1 MWYRNKRLLTI
12 IGTIVALCLVLF
24 GIKACFFSKPKNAGQ
39 ITAAVTY
46 GDVEKSVLATGELIP
61 YKLVSVG
68 AQASGQLTS
77 LKVDVGDQ
85 VKKGDLIAEIDSQTQ
100 RNNLQTAQAKLSDTQ
115 AQKAADEANLA
126 QAQSNFTRQQTLFQ
140 ADAGPRADYEA
151 AQATLRSSQAALN
164 SVNAQIEQA
173 QIAVKTA
180 SVTLGYTR
188 ITAPID
194 GTILAIVTKEGQTVN
209 SNQTAPTIVKMG
221 QLDRMTIRAEISEAD
236 VIKVKPGMKVYFT
249 ILGDPTKKY
258 TATLRSIEPAPTTYA
273 TDADEPSAGTTAA
286 AIYYFGLFDVD
297 NPDGTLRPSM
307 TANVSVVE
315 QSAQHVLVIPAAALG
330 RQGKD
335 GTSSV
340 MVATGKDGQ
349 GKPERRR
356 IKTGINDG
364 TSVQVVSGLNEGDVV
379 IVAERSAG
387 SGQAKGN
394 TNSNPLAPAGPGG
407 NRRAMRAAGGG
418 GGGGPPPGG

>member
-12 IGTIVALCLVLF
+12 TGTIVVLCLLLF

-39 ITAAVTY
+39 ITATVAY

-68 AQASGQLTS
+68 AQASGQVTS

-100 RNNLQTAQAKLSDTQ
+100 RNNLQTAQAKLNDTQ
-115 AQKAADEANLA
+115 AQKAADEATLA
-126 QAQSNFTRQQTLFQ
+126 QAQSNFTRQQTLYQ
-140 ADAGPRADYEA
+140 ADAGARADYEA
-151 AQATLRSSQAALN
+151 AQATLRSADAGLKSI
-164 SVNAQIEQA
+164 NAQIEQA

-188 ITAPID
+188 ITAPMD

-209 SNQTAPTIVKMG
+209 ANQTTPTIVKMG
-221 QLDRMTIRAEISEAD
+221 ELGRMTVRAEISEAD
-236 VIKVKPGMKVYFT
+236 VVKVKPGLQVYFT
-249 ILGDPTKKY
+249 ILGDPDKKY

-286 AIYYFGLFDVD
+286 AVYYFGLFDVD

-307 TANVSVVE
+307 TANVSIVE
-315 QSAQHVLVIPAAALG
+315 QSAQHVLVIPSAALG
-330 RQGKD
+330 RKAKD
-335 GTSSV
+335 GSYSV
-340 MVATGKDGQ
+340 LVVTGKDGS

-356 IKTGINDG
+356 IQTGVNDG
-364 TSVQVVSGLNEGDVV
+364 SNVQVVSGLKEGDTV

-387 SGQAKGN
+387 SGQAKGGN
-394 TNSNPLAPAGPGG
+394 NSNPLAPAGPGG
-407 NRRAMRAAGGG
+407 NRRAMRAGGGG

>member
-12 IGTIVALCLVLF
+12 VGTIVALCLILF

-39 ITAAVTY
+39 ITATVAY
-46 GDVEKSVLATGELIP
+46 GNVEKSVLATGELIP
-61 YKLVSVG
+61 FKLVSVG
-68 AQASGQLTS
+68 AQASGQVTS

-100 RNNLQTAQAKLSDTQ
+100 RNNLQTAQAKLNDTQ
-115 AQKAADEANLA
+115 AQKAADEATLA
-126 QAQSNFTRQQTLFQ
+126 QAQSNFTRQQTLYQ
-140 ADAGPRADYEA
+140 ADAGARADYEA
-151 AQATLRSSQAALN
+151 AQATLRSADAGLKSI
-164 SVNAQIEQA
+164 NAQIEQA

-209 SNQTAPTIVKMG
+209 ANQTTPTIVKMG
-221 QLDRMTIRAEISEAD
+221 ELSRMTVRAEISEAD
-236 VIKVKPGMKVYFT
+236 VVKVKPGLQVYFT

-273 TDADEPSAGTTAA
+273 TDPDEPSAGSTAA
-286 AIYYFGLFDVD
+286 AVYYFGLFDVD

-307 TANVSVVE
+307 TANVSIVE

-335 GTSSV
+335 GSYSV
-340 MVATGKDGQ
+340 MVATGKDGK
-349 GKPERRR
+349 GKPERRK
-356 IKTGINDG
+356 IKVGINDG
-364 TSVQVVSGLNEGDVV
+364 TSVQVLSGLSEGDAV
-379 IVAERSAG
+379 IVAQKTASSDKG
-387 SGQAKGN
+387 SQG
-394 TNSNPLAPAGPGG
+394 NSNPLAPGGPGG

-418 GGGGPPPGG
+418 GGGGGPPGGH